1 MSSKIHRFPIRS
13 SLRAYSNK
21 NIFAGSTPRRRHY
34 HPHPI
39 ETRLY
44 INGKFTPSS
53 DSKTFEIKSPYTHQ
67 KVADVSE
74 ASILDTNLA
83 VSVAKSALPA
93 WSTLSLPVRGKY
105 LKTLASLIRSSSTE
119 LAELD
124 ALSMGRPISTYFDA
138 VRAAEYFEHY
148 AEAAW
153 EVKGESSLN
162 TPGFVNMTLR
172 QPYGVVAAIIPWNIP
187 VAMWASKVAPA
198 VAAGCTVV
206 VKSSEK
212 APLSSAKLATLV
224 NEAGF
229 PPGVINVLS
238 GHGTPCGSTLASH
251 MDVRL
256 VNFTGS
262 TATGRKIQVAAAKSN
277 LKKVILE
284 LGGKSPVLVFEDAD
298 IEKAAIETAQSLI
311 LNSGQICMAGS
322 RIYVQDSIAEK
333 FISMFAKA
341 FSSARKGDPL
351 DPETQQGPQADE
363 LQFERVK
370 TYLNAAEGILLAGG
384 KSTSPGYFI
393 EPTAYINVPE
403 DSKTQKEE
411 IFGPFVNINTFS
423 TETEALEKAN
433 ATEYGL
439 YASVYTRNLDR
450 ALRVAKAFESGAVA
464 VNCTSPTS
472 PHDMPFGGWKESG
485 QGRALGFGCTL
496 EEYLE
501 VKSVMIKLNE
511 EA

>member
-1 MSSKIHRFPIRS
+1 MKGNTIFTPKSFHHQASK
-13 SLRAYSNK
+13 
-21 NIFAGSTPRRRHY
+21 
-34 HPHPI
+34 PI

-44 INGKFTPSS
+44 INGTFKPSS
-53 DSKTFEIKSPYTHQ
+53 DGKTFEIKSPYTHQ

-74 ASILDTNLA
+74 ASIHDTNLA
-83 VSVAKSALPA
+83 VSAAKSAFPK
-93 WSTLSLPVRGKY
+93 WSTLSLPARGKY
-105 LKTLASLIRSSSTE
+105 LKTLATLIRSSSSE

-153 EVKGESSLN
+153 DAKGESSLN
-162 TPGFVNMTLR
+162 SPGFVNLTLR

-224 NEAGF
+224 HEAGF
-229 PPGVINVLS
+229 PPGVINVLN
-238 GHGTPCGSTLASH
+238 GHGTPCGSTLAEH

-256 VNFTGS
+256 INFTGS
-262 TATGRKIQVAAAKSN
+262 TATGRKIQVAAANSN
-277 LKKVILE
+277 LKKVVLE

-298 IEKAAIETAQSLI
+298 VEKAAVETAQSLI

-322 RIYVQDSIAEK
+322 RIYVQGSVAEK
-333 FISMFAKA
+333 FKSIFVKA

-351 DPETQQGPQADE
+351 DPETQQGPQADK

-370 TYLNAAEGILLAGG
+370 TYFNAAEGTLLTGG
-384 KSTSPGYFI
+384 KSTSPDSGYFI
-393 EPTAYINVPE
+393 EPTAYTNVPE
-403 DSKTQKEE
+403 DSQTQKEE

-423 TETEALEKAN
+423 TEPEALKKAN

-439 YASVYTRNLDR
+439 YASVYTRDLDR

-501 VKSVMIKLNE
+501 VKSVMIKLTE
-511 EA
+511 ET